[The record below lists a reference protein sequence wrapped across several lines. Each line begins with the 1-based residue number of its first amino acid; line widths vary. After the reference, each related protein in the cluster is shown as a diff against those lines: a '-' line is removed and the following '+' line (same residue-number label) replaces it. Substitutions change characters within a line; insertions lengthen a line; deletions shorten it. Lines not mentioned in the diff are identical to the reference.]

1 MLYMSKEESMQ
12 TISRAITIL
21 KAFSREDIE
30 LSLADLH
37 RKLGLSKSSL
47 QRILNTLIQFGFIEK
62 CEERKTY
69 QLGMELYFLG
79 NLVEWNS
86 SLLSIAKPYMSQ
98 LNSLFNETVSL
109 SIINQNQRKCI
120 GCVASHHELRS
131 LTYIGQY
138 SPLYAGASAKCLM
151 AFLSEE
157 EQAKVLLSME
167 YLPITSKTIID
178 KEALQAELMQ
188 IRKQGYAIS
197 DGERVLG
204 AFSISAPIKDRFQ
217 QIIAAVSLMI
227 PTVRIQETEIETYI
241 QHVKETANMISHQ
254 LC

>member
-1 MLYMSKEESMQ
+1 MSKEDSMQ

-21 KAFSREDIE
+21 KAFSREDKE

-47 QRILNTLIQFGFIEK
+47 QRILNTLIQYGLIEK
-62 CEERKTY
+62 NEERKTY

-79 NLVEWNS
+79 NLVELNS
-86 SLLSIAKPYMSQ
+86 SLLSIAKPYMSR

-109 SIINQNQRKCI
+109 SIIDRNQRKCI
-120 GCVASHHELRS
+120 GYVASHHELRG

-151 AFLSEE
+151 AYLSDDELAKLLQSIE
-157 EQAKVLLSME
+157 LQA
-167 YLPITSKTIID
+167 ITQETIID
-178 KEALQAELMQ
+178 KQCLKQELMK

-197 DGERVLG
+197 NGERVIG
-204 AFSISAPIKDRFQ
+204 AFSISAPIRDRFQ
-217 QIIAAVSLMI
+217 QIIATVSLMI
-227 PTVRIQETEIETYI
+227 PTVRINESEVETYI
-241 QHVKETANMISHQ
+241 QHVKETAEMISQQ
-254 LC
+254 LS